1 MVGLLVL
8 TGCHVSFGQTS
19 KSDRGQYEIYG
30 QWLYFDTG
38 VRQYVFCFGFSS
50 SLEISGAESRIWHT
64 QFGFR
69 SQKDFRSPGAL
80 SCSVPC
86 TEKLRP
92 VRYTATN
99 GSKFMNV
106 GEIHPYALHRS
117 GFLDEVRFL
126 ICCSRTFLSH
136 TSVSGCP
143 RPQAPRV
150 LNWSYAS
157 APTRASAR
165 CVAAAKHARSC
176 QRTTAATIAHKP
188 AGVVLAAFAS
198 SCAFNSWTGMHA
210 CTSPGSACADDAGTN
225 SLLRAMPQGP
235 LVRHRR
241 PEHQSSRQPNDVNS
255 AEVWKTLKAR
265 AACHPACH
273 SSSVRAATNVTQ
285 ACACHW

>member
-1 MVGLLVL
+1 
-8 TGCHVSFGQTS
+8 
-19 KSDRGQYEIYG
+19 
-30 QWLYFDTG
+30 
-38 VRQYVFCFGFSS
+38 
-50 SLEISGAESRIWHT
+50 
-64 QFGFR
+64 
-69 SQKDFRSPGAL
+69 
-80 SCSVPC
+80 
-86 TEKLRP
+86 
-92 VRYTATN
+92 
-99 GSKFMNV
+99 MNV

-188 AGVVLAAFAS
+188 AGVGWFWRRVRRAAPSTAGPG
-198 SCAFNSWTGMHA
+198 CTPAYA

-225 SLLRAMPQGP
+225 SQLRAMPQGP

-273 SSSVRAATNVTQ
+273 SSSARAAPNVTQ